1 MKKLLM
7 ILLLCAVLAG
17 CSPKEAYETVSDA
30 VVEPT
35 QAKQMQIVFS
45 IPEDATRQVMEGE
58 DTAQVYFCEDYTLTT
73 QVVESGDLQKTI
85 QETTGFLPEQLSVIQ
100 LQQDDAKRYSFVWTA
115 ATDTGNQVCR
125 CALLDDGN
133 YHYILTA
140 MADESK
146 AGTLSREVWQEIFR
160 SFRLMAPEDVVSSG
174 S

>member
-1 MKKLLM
+1 MKKLFAV
-7 ILLLCAVLAG
+7 ILLCAVLAG
-17 CSPKEAYETVSDA
+17 CSKKEAYETVSDG
-30 VVEPT
+30 VVEQTP
-35 QAKQMQIVFS
+35 AKQMQIVFS
-45 IPEDATRQVMEGE
+45 IPEDATRQAMDGE

-85 QETTGFLPEQLSVIQ
+85 QETTGFLPEQLSIMQV
-100 LQQDDAKRYSFVWTA
+100 QQDDAKRYCFVWTA

-125 CALLDDGN
+125 CVLLDDGN

-146 AGTLSREVWQEIFR
+146 AGLLSREVWQEIFR
-160 SFRLMAPEDVVSSG
+160 SYHLMAPEDVVSSG